1 MDIRRKV
8 ENIGAAYDSPLPF
21 NPFIPVFDSMT
32 KPPISSYIRK
42 EDLYALY
49 QLATNPKYAS
59 NDMESRLDVYDAIMN
74 PLGFKRS
81 FSGTNRV
88 IYSYLNDDSFLIKI
102 GLDDVGIRDNKSE
115 FKNQELIK
123 PFIPKV
129 YEVSQDGV
137 VEMIERVHPIMSR
150 KEFAKYGL
158 EVFKLTYYLINHGFV
173 LEDIGTDYFMNWGIR
188 DGFGPVLLDFPYLY
202 RLNKD
207 RLRCTNFKNGN
218 RCNGVLDYDE
228 GYNHIRCSQCGQV
241 YRAKDIGSSLEYL
254 TKKQKKGWFTME
266 APIKFTFRRGNKVVT
281 HIVNDDGVDY
291 ITSETQSSNIVNNTD
306 KPFKDMTLWEKSLA
320 RGRDPEFD
328 HKKGKQNNSSSFNT
342 FTLISAYNKAMAKLK
357 SEFKVDKFSNEVTE
371 YVANYLITYRDQ
383 FVVVPSVLL
392 DGSTKLTDE
401 VKESIKARLTEQA
414 GTPVVTGITEI
425 SIGGGFMMYITAK
438 PIINIK
444 KYMECIAD
452 AVHRYYEEEQ
462 EEEEPV
468 NPNDNNGGAGAA
480 EEIANVLSDIA
491 NDASMEFKSKVVT
504 PDTAMELKQTKSSL
518 GSGVIKAS
526 DAVEIPARQTYASSE
541 F

>member
-21 NPFIPVFDSMT
+21 NPFIPVFNSMT

-88 IYSYLNDDSFLIKI
+88 IYSYRDDDSFLIKI

-207 RLRCTNFKNGN
+207 RLRCTNFKNGS
-218 RCNGVLDYDE
+218 RCTGVLDYDE

-281 HIVNDDGVDY
+281 HIVNDDGTDY

-306 KPFKDMTLWEKSLA
+306 RPFKDENLWGKNT
-320 RGRDPEFD
+320 RNRDYETPA
-328 HKKGKQNNSSSFNT
+328 HKKPDSGFNT
-342 FTLISAYNKAMAKLK
+342 FTLITAYNKAMSKLK

-371 YVANYLITYRDQ
+371 YVANYLITYKDQ
-383 FVVVPSVLL
+383 YICVPSVLL

-401 VKESIKARLTEQA
+401 VKESIKTRLTEQA
-414 GTPVVTGITEI
+414 GTSVVTGITEI
-425 SIGGGFMMYITAK
+425 SIGGGFMMYITSK
-438 PIINIK
+438 PIININ
-444 KYMECIAD
+444 KYMGCVAD

-468 NPNDNNGGAGAA
+468 NPTDNNGAGAA

-504 PDTAMELKQTKSSL
+504 PYTTMELKQTKSSL